1 MRVRDAVEADAESMA
16 AIADAP
22 EDVMRHLVHDRTV
35 RIADDPAAESS
46 PNVDAGANGSRE
58 NVLGFVS
65 FDARTHVVYVTQLD
79 GTEAAVERLLA
90 EPVGFAKREQMS
102 VELLAPETHSHVE
115 SAAQTVGFV
124 ETGAGPRFDGT
135 PTVRYRLEP

>member
-35 RIADDPAAESS
+35 RIADDPNAESS
-46 PNVDAGANGSRE
+46 PTVDTGANGSRE

-65 FDARTHVVYVTQLD
+65 FDARDDVV
-79 GTEAAVERLLA
+79 
-90 EPVGFAKREQMS
+90 
-102 VELLAPETHSHVE
+102 
-115 SAAQTVGFV
+115 
-124 ETGAGPRFDGT
+124 
-135 PTVRYRLEP
+135 